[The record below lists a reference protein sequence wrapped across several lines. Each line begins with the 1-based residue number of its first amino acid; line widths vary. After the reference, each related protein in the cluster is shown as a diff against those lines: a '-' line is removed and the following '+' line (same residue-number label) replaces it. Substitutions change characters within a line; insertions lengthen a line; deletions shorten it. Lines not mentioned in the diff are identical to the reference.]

1 MLEDGYVW
9 FVGARDASVIY
20 GSTEEAQQRMGTFE
34 NGKVKIT
41 SDGWLTSD
49 SNGLPVSGDIRN
61 LWVGVSSIQSL
72 FIAEHNAVFD
82 TLKVS
87 DQFLRRF

>member
-20 GSTEEAQQRMGTFE
+20 GSTKEAQQRVRTFE
-34 NGKVKIT
+34 NGKLKIR
-41 SDGWLTSD
+41 SDGWLTND

-61 LWVGVSSIQSL
+61 LWVGVASIQSL
-72 FIAEHNAVFD
+72 FIAEHNAVCD
-82 TLKVS
+82 TIKVS
-87 DQFLRRF
+87 DQFSRRN